1 LLLLLYLGCTTNW
14 RNVPSGYSLQLLTSG
29 ASGFPSMFSRVAS
42 YSSGDAEESD
52 DWGPGVFMAEEVD

>member
-1 LLLLLYLGCTTNW
+1 
-14 RNVPSGYSLQLLTSG
+14 
-29 ASGFPSMFSRVAS
+29 MFSGVAS